1 MLPIWSFPY
10 RQEIAQNLSFHESVL
25 TVMKQVTDQA
35 GKAGGHNTILRAR
48 CTAEEN
54 CVLQITL

>member
-35 GKAGGHNTILRAR
+35 GISSKIL
-48 CTAEEN
+48 EKQGDII
-54 CVLQITL
+54 LF